1 MADRAVL
8 AKPAGDQQV
17 AQASGDG
24 QSKGGGLSDFAS
36 SVWSKTKE
44 VAQAAKP
51 YGEKALD
58 AAKEAAQAA
67 KPMGEKALEGAKDAG
82 QKAQKFGKESG
93 LTEDVTA
100 IGKETINKYAKDGS
114 KVVSDAKKGNYSG
127 AAIGGA
133 KIGLDVAVKAH
144 LGPLEIIAD
153 KAPELVDRQAG
164 RHLSRE
170 QAQQVH
176 GATELVRK
184 GSQIGKVVSG
194 GPSGLADA
202 ALDQAKK
209 SAKQEI
215 LNNPEQV
222 QNGASTLADKA
233 KGLFNDL
240 KKRMPS
246 GNTQPAEQ
254 SQH

>member
-17 AQASGDG
+17 AQASGES
-24 QSKGGGLSDFAS
+24 QAKGGLADFAS

-44 VAQAAKP
+44 VAQSAKP

-58 AAKEAAQAA
+58 AAKDVVHAA

-114 KVVSDAKKGNYSG
+114 KVVSDAKNGNVKG
-127 AAIGGA
+127 AVIGGA
-133 KIGLDVAVKAH
+133 RLGLDAAVKAN

-153 KAPELVDRQAG
+153 KAPELIDRQAG

-176 GATELVRK
+176 GATEMVRK
-184 GSQIGKVVSG
+184 GSQIGKLVTG

-202 ALDQAKK
+202 AMDQAKK

-222 QNGASTLADKA
+222 PQTASNLADKA

-240 KKRMPS
+240 RKRMPS
-246 GNTQPAEQ
+246 GSTQPPEQ

>member
-1 MADRAVL
+1 MSDRAVL

-17 AQASGDG
+17 AQAGGES
-24 QSKGGGLSDFAS
+24 QSKGGLADFAS

-82 QKAQKFGKESG
+82 QKAQKFGKDSG

-100 IGKETINKYAKDGS
+100 VGKETINQYKKDGQ
-114 KVVSDAKKGNYSG
+114 KVITDAKNGNYVG

-133 KIGLDVAVKAH
+133 KLGAKAH
-144 LGPLEIIAD
+144 LGPLEIIGEA
-153 KAPELVDRQAG
+153 APALADRQAG

-170 QAQQVH
+170 QQEQVRA
-176 GATELVRK
+176 GTDLARK
-184 GSQIGKVVSG
+184 GKAIGNVVSG
-194 GPSGLADA
+194 GPSGIADA

-215 LNNPEQV
+215 INNPEQF
-222 QNGASTLADKA
+222 QQGASTLADKA
-233 KGLFNDL
+233 KGLFSDL
-240 KKRMPS
+240 KKRLPS

>member
-17 AQASGDG
+17 AQVSGDG
-24 QSKGGGLSDFAS
+24 QSKGGGLSDFAA

-100 IGKETINKYAKDGS
+100 IAKNTGKEYQRDGGRVLQQAKDG
-114 KVVSDAKKGNYSG
+114 NYVG
-127 AAIGGA
+127 AALGA
-133 KIGLDVAVKAH
+133 AKLGAKAH
-144 LGPLEIIAD
+144 LAPLEIVGE

-176 GATELVRK
+176 GATELARK
-184 GSQIGKVVSG
+184 GTQIGKVVSG
-194 GPSGLADA
+194 GPSGLADVA
-202 ALDQAKK
+202 IDQAKK

-215 LNNPEQV
+215 LNNPEQI
-222 QNGASTLADKA
+222 QNGASNLADKA
-233 KGLFNDL
+233 KGLFNGL
-240 KKRMPS
+240 RKHLPS
-246 GNTQPAEQ
+246 GNAQPAEQ

>member
-17 AQASGDG
+17 AQASGES
-24 QSKGGGLSDFAS
+24 QAKGGLADFAS

-44 VAQAAKP
+44 VAQSAKP

-58 AAKEAAQAA
+58 AAKDVVHAA

-93 LTEDVTA
+93 LTEDVTEIA
-100 IGKETINKYAKDGS
+100 KKTGKEYQRDGGRVYQQAKDG
-114 KVVSDAKKGNYSG
+114 NYAG
-127 AAIGGA
+127 AAWGA
-133 KIGLDVAVKAH
+133 AKLGAKAH
-144 LGPLEIIAD
+144 LGPLEIIGE
-153 KAPELVDRQAG
+153 KAPELIDRQAG
-164 RHLSRE
+164 RHLNRD

-176 GATELVRK
+176 SATELARK
-184 GSQIGKVVSG
+184 GTQIGKVISG

-202 ALDQAKK
+202 AMDQAKK

-222 QNGASTLADKA
+222 PQTASNLADKA

-240 KKRMPS
+240 RKRMPS
-246 GNTQPAEQ
+246 GSTQPPEQ